1 MRAPVR
7 ARCGRSHAQAV
18 AQTAR
23 HEKWINQASPNAASY
38 ETWQSPMPPS
48 RKRSALRAAAPCIL
62 TIVAFVLP
70 LSLLVCIKL
79 AQFLGVW

>member
-7 ARCGRSHAQAV
+7 ARGGRSHAQAV

-38 ETWQSPMPPS
+38 ETWQSMPPS
-48 RKRSALRAAAPCIL
+48 RKRSTLRAAAPCIL